1 MSEGASN
8 MVVIHEKQEGKTPLE
23 DSVVYIHDGAGRK
36 SEDVAKAALGAW
48 SSRIKTT
55 DKSWVKS
62 N

>member
-1 MSEGASN
+1 

-48 SSRIKTT
+48 SSRVKTT
-55 DKSWVKS
+55 DKSWVK
-62 N
+62 NN